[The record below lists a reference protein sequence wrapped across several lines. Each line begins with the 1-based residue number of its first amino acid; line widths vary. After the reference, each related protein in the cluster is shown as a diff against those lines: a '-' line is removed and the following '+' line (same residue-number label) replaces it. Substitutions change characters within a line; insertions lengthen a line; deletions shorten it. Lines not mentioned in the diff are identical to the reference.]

1 MLRLAFVVVFVIDE
15 TIQYQQL
22 GRVVGAT
29 IAFFFFF
36 RYDCTEAVVAPTTPH
51 RSVFYFSG
59 TSGCSYGGNFN

>member
-29 IAFFFFF
+29 IVQERASFKCHYYVLLK
-36 RYDCTEAVVAPTTPH
+36 RP
-51 RSVFYFSG
+51 
-59 TSGCSYGGNFN
+59 